1 MYTKHFLSLYYGID
15 ESLPD
20 DLFYAE
26 IEKINK
32 MAEIAIEKFTKNIYT
47 SGGQMEV

>member
-20 DLFYAE
+20 DLFFAE
-26 IEKINK
+26 IDKINK
-32 MAEIAIEKFTKNIYT
+32 MAESVAEKFTKE
-47 SGGQMEV
+47 GG